1 MEKPSYTSSKVN
13 SFSHRQKLSS
23 KRSTSTTT
31 LRPSFSISARPDYG
45 MSRLLQRFAVHS
57 CILKTTATMYSCAA
71 LIRAAVGWCD
81 IFTERMCFKE
91 TNQEDVFRTLKLD
104 YAKNFCQY
112 RLYDR
117 LLAVRIDRY
126 GSDILHQ
133 DKKRYYSP
141 EFKVQIISILLIEHQ
156 HEAEFKTSD
165 ELRRAIEEYIVFYN
179 TRRIAEMLRLQGLTP
194 VENRCNPKK
203 NKLFILHSVQLFWG
217 TVSFS
222 PP

>member
-1 MEKPSYTSSKVN
+1 M
-13 SFSHRQKLSS
+13 Q
-23 KRSTSTTT
+23 
-31 LRPSFSISARPDYG
+31 
-45 MSRLLQRFAVHS
+45 
-57 CILKTTATMYSCAA
+57 
-71 LIRAAVGWCD
+71 
-81 IFTERMCFKE
+81 
-91 TNQEDVFRTLKLD
+91 
-104 YAKNFCQY
+104 KNFCQY

-117 LLAVRIDRY
+117 LLAVRIDRH

-194 VENRCNPKK
+194 VENRCQ
-203 NKLFILHSVQLFWG
+203 S
-217 TVSFS
+217 
-222 PP
+222 